1 MPLRPAW
8 NLRTPK
14 SWSREFFEG
23 LNATVLHSLC
33 CCRHRL
39 IHVHLSS
46 YPHSQPS
53 IPPTLLACYGSSLEV
68 SQVHSESGKVGI

>member
-1 MPLRPAW
+1 MPLYPAW
-8 NLRTPK
+8 NLRTSK
-14 SWSREFFEG
+14 SWSREFFED

-46 YPHSQPS
+46 HPH
-53 IPPTLLACYGSSLEV
+53 TLLAYYGPSLEV
-68 SQVHSESGKVGI
+68 SQVHTESGKVGI